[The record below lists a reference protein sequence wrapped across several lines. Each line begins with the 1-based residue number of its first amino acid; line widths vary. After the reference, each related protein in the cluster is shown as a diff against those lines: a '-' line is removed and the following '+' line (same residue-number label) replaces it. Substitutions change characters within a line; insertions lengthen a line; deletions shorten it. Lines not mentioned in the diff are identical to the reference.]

1 MRRASVPGFA
11 AGVTSVD
18 GLHKRRKYFIKKH
31 NCFKILGENCTTE
44 KLSTMDAFDHLKI
57 LELVGITLH
66 YRIAWMNQV
75 PETAKEVEFIETVIV
90 RNRGMA
96 NGRIFPTVEEAK
108 RWLPGKENE

>member
-1 MRRASVPGFA
+1 
-11 AGVTSVD
+11 
-18 GLHKRRKYFIKKH
+18 
-31 NCFKILGENCTTE
+31 
-44 KLSTMDAFDHLKI
+44 MDAFDHLKI